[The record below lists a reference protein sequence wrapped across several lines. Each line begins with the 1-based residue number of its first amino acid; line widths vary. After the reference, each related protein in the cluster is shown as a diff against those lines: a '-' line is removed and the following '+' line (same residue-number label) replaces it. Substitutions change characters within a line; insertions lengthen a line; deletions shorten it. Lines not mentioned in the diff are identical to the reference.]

1 LQRLPATQTRRA
13 APKKHQEAAP
23 KTKKVKA
30 AKPLTTSRR
39 NPAWEESE
47 KVKLNALILAR
58 RELEKN
64 DNRLPE
70 LYDTKLWNAMAP
82 QLQPFTKNARTS
94 SSCKNFWNREGRA
107 RFGDIDRKPAPAGVV
122 RALVTSAQGQQAKA
136 ANKTKKAQKQ
146 KKGKKQQVREETED
160 EDEVEEEEEEQQ
172 FEDDGD
178 HDMGD
183 LYSAD

>member
-1 LQRLPATQTRRA
+1 
-13 APKKHQEAAP
+13 
-23 KTKKVKA
+23 
-30 AKPLTTSRR
+30 
-39 NPAWEESE
+39 
-47 KVKLNALILAR
+47 
-58 RELEKN
+58 
-64 DNRLPE
+64 
-70 LYDTKLWNAMAP
+70 MAP

-107 RFGDIDRKPAPAGVV
+107 RFGDIDRKPAPTGVV

-136 ANKTKKAQKQ
+136 ANKIKKSPKQ
-146 KKGKKQQVREETED
+146 KKGKKQQVREEIED
-160 EDEVEEEEEEQQ
+160 EDEEEEEEQQ